1 MEPTRVNEDTTP
13 GPPPDLQEPESGSV
27 APSRPDAGTRSG
39 AESLP
44 ARRHTRL
51 SATWTGVVA
60 ALIVLVVLI
69 VFIAENTQ
77 HSTVAL
83 FGLHGSAPVAV
94 LLLIAAVAGALI
106 VVMVGAARLLQLRLA
121 DRRARAAGGEG
132 PRPGRPDASRLRAP
146 TARAAM
152 HTSGR
157 PGE

>member
-1 MEPTRVNEDTTP
+1 LADP
-13 GPPPDLQEPESGSV
+13 QEPETGNG
-27 APSRPDAGTRSG
+27 PSSPPEAGTEPVG
-39 AESLP
+39 KPLP

-60 ALIVLVVLI
+60 ALIILVVLI

-77 HSTVAL
+77 HSTVTF
-83 FGLHGSAPVAV
+83 FGQHGSAPVAV

-132 PRPGRPDASRLRAP
+132 PRPGRHVRSRD
-146 TARAAM
+146 
-152 HTSGR
+152 
-157 PGE
+157 